1 MNKIKGYVLNG
12 KGIGAFV
19 LFALAF
25 AVSVYFAVI
34 LRSELIEAV
43 PLMQDVADKVLPIEI
58 KNGVVLNPENT
69 VKVIDFNEQNHE
81 TDVKNAEEY
90 ANLPVLVI
98 DTTQDT
104 LDTAGLKQGLYLSR
118 TTLYAVKTGEVRV
131 IKLQNNTNLILPKQ
145 DYTEEFK
152 TAIKWTALLMAS
164 CGTVIAFL
172 VFLILT
178 VFYAYLAGVAAWINK
193 TTLAFDVKMRL
204 SSVLFAAVYII
215 AELADAAGFPLGVK
229 IFALLMFALQIITI
243 RKFNNK

>member
-34 LRSELIEAV
+34 LRSGLIEAV

-58 KNGVVLNPENT
+58 KNGVVVNPENT

-81 TDVKNAEEY
+81 ADVKNAEEY

-104 LDTAGLKQGLYLSR
+104 LDTASLKQGLYLSR

-152 TAIKWTALLMAS
+152 TAIKWTALLMAA

-229 IFALLMFALQIITI
+229 IFVLLMFALQIITI